1 MEDRSVEL
9 EIVSRLAHYAGRPA
23 HAVTAEVR
31 LWHDLGIAGEDF
43 IALID
48 ELHRAFGVTLA
59 GELTVYCPPEYE
71 AILAHWSR
79 SKQSGRYRELPVS
92 ELIRSAA
99 LKVVVG

>member
-1 MEDRSVEL
+1 MLRTM
-9 EIVSRLAHYAGRPA
+9 RGRPA

-71 AILAHWSR
+71 AILALGRDPNSLGVTEN
-79 SKQSGRYRELPVS
+79 SQSAS
-92 ELIRSAA
+92 
-99 LKVVVG
+99 